1 MKSHFRLK
9 LSLVLIAFAAA
20 ISVSISLTNH
30 YILREQALKNRQ
42 FQIQQIEQA
51 VIDSLTTLEKSYY
64 LFDRD
69 TVQKMKDASA
79 YLKRMYEENP
89 SFSEWNFD
97 ELKER
102 LGMDIY
108 IIDERN
114 VIIHSSFDPD
124 VGLDFW
130 KCCRKLAQVLEE
142 RRNAGGFFADGID
155 LEQQTG
161 EIKKY
166 SYMPTHDKKYL
177 IQLGYSL
184 MDSEI
189 FKEFNILHVI
199 QQLEARYPT
208 INDINVLN
216 IGGLALGEPIETGK
230 LPEERRSAFERAL
243 QMKQTTE
250 IAGVWE
256 NEPAI
261 YRYVPYTSSFD
272 DGTTKTKVLEI
283 IYNEKEL
290 EAVLDEN
297 KQKFVIQ
304 LLIILAITIVVA
316 SAISRWVAKPMYLA
330 FHDSLT
336 GLKNRA
342 AFDEIMASA
351 LADQKRTTAIMMID
365 VDNFKWINDHK
376 GHAQGDHYLKVVA
389 RTILSVVRKE
399 DTPIRL
405 GGDEFVLVMPG
416 AEQQLAEQ
424 TAQKLIEAIQETTAQ
439 CLGNDRE
446 QITVSIGISL
456 FPEHGADAETLC
468 RHADMA
474 LYAAKEKGKN
484 QYQVYRRK

>member
-1 MKSHFRLK
+1 LTF
-9 LSLVLIAFAAA
+9 VLIAFAAA
-20 ISVSISLTNH
+20 ISLAISLTNH
-30 YILREQALKNRQ
+30 YILREQVLNNRQ
-42 FQIQQIEQA
+42 FQIQQIEHT
-51 VIDSLTTLEKSYY
+51 VIHSLTTLEKSYY

-69 TVQKMKDASA
+69 TVNKMKEASA
-79 YLKRMYEENP
+79 YLQRLYEENP
-89 SFSEWNFD
+89 SFEEWDFD

-130 KCCRKLAQVLEE
+130 KCCGKLAKVLEE

-155 LEQQTG
+155 LEQYTG
-161 EIKKY
+161 NIKKY
-166 SYMPTHDKKYL
+166 SYMATHDKKYL
-177 IQLGYSL
+177 IQLGFSL
-184 MDSEI
+184 ADSEI
-189 FKEFNILHVI
+189 FKEFNFLHVI
-199 QQLEARYPT
+199 AQLEKRYPT
-208 INDINVLN
+208 INEINVLN

-230 LPEERRSAFERAL
+230 LPKERRSAFERAL
-243 QMKQTTE
+243 QTKQTTE
-250 IAGVWE
+250 IKGVWK

-272 DGTTKTKVLEI
+272 DGTTKMKVLEI
-283 IYNEKEL
+283 IYNEEEL
-290 EAVLDEN
+290 KSVLDEN
-297 KQKFVIQ
+297 KRKFVIQ

-342 AFDEIMASA
+342 AFDETMAAA
-351 LADQKRTTAIMMID
+351 LADQKRPTAVMMID

-389 RTILSVVRKE
+389 RTILSAVRKE

-416 AEQQLAEQ
+416 ADQQLAEQ
-424 TAQKLIEAIQETTAQ
+424 TAQKLIETIKAATAQ
-439 CLGNDRE
+439 CLEHDGE

-456 FPEHGADAETLC
+456 APEHGADAETLC
-468 RHADMA
+468 RHADIA

-484 QYQVYRRK
+484 QYQVYERT